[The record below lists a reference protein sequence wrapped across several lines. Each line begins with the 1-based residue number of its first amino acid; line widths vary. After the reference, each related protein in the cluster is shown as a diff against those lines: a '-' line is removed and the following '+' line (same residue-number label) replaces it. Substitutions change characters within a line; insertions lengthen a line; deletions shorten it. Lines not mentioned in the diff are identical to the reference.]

1 MIMDLLTTCSK
12 ILNFC
17 LGLGQEREKEK
28 LLVLFDKST
37 RELAE
42 NFIRAGRELQG
53 KIILHELPLGQKQKR
68 FPEKTIQVF
77 EDCTEEDAIIILS
90 SVNLIYNLQ
99 LHSIISPLTRLKSI
113 SARILYLPPIPIES
127 LNRIMS
133 ANLTEYLDYE
143 ERVLNAF
150 SNINKIELRTEGG
163 TYITFRCRTFGYT
176 PYRALTPSTQA
187 LFHLGEVWTALVED
201 STEGTLVYDTCLGM
215 GKIYSK
221 LVFQVSKGRIS
232 NHEVVGKTDPVIKQ
246 FLKEIFQADQNAIIP
261 AELGIGLNPQ
271 AQISGCIMEDEMVKG
286 TCHID
291 FGDNIAFGG
300 VNKSYFHGGGIMR
313 NPIIMGNGEKK
324 IEKGQLRL
332 K

>member
-1 MIMDLLTTCSK
+1 MDLLSTCSR

-37 RELAE
+37 LELAE
-42 NFIRAGRELQG
+42 SFERAGRELQG
-53 KIILHELPLGQKQKR
+53 KTHIHELSFGQKHEN
-68 FPEKTIQVF
+68 FPEKAIQVL
-77 EDCTEEDAIIILS
+77 EDSTEEDAIIILS

-99 LHSIISPLTRLKSI
+99 LHTVISPFTRLKSI
-113 SARILYLPPIPIES
+113 TARTLYLPPIPIES

-133 ANLTEYLDYE
+133 VNLPEYLEYQE
-143 ERVLNAF
+143 LVLNAF
-150 SNINKIELRTEGG
+150 KNITKIELRTDGG
-163 TYITFRCRTFGYT
+163 TEATFRCRTFGYN
-176 PYRALTPSTQA
+176 PYRALNPGSQA
-187 LFHLGEVWTALVED
+187 LFHLGEVWTAIIED

-215 GKIYSK
+215 GKIHSK
-221 LVFQVSKGRIS
+221 LIFQISRGRIS
-232 NHEVVGKTDPVIKQ
+232 SHEIVGKADPVIKT
-246 FLKEIFQADQNAIIP
+246 FLKEMFKADEHALIP

-300 VNKSYFHGGGIMR
+300 ANKSNFHGGGIMR
-313 NPIIMGNGEKK
+313 NPVLMGNGEKK